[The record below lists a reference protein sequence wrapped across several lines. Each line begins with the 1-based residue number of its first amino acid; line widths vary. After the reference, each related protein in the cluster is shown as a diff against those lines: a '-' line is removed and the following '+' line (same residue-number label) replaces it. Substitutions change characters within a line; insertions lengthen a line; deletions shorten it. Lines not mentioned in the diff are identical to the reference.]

1 MKIIESI
8 KKHAKDDIIAAI
20 YEGEKLSYKDLD
32 AYSEA
37 IDLYLKYVH
46 GDEKNEL
53 TNIKN
58 STLIKKELSKY
69 SPQYII
75 PRNKAVIDE
84 FPINTNGKIDGKKLM
99 GDL

>member
-1 MKIIESI
+1 MKIIKSI

-20 YEGEKLSYKDLD
+20 YESEKLSYKDLD

-53 TNIKN
+53 GNIKN
-58 STLIKKELSKY
+58 SNLTKRELSKY

-75 PRNKAVIDE
+75 PRNKAAIDE
-84 FPINTNGKIDGKKLM
+84 FPINTSGKIDGKRLM